1 MSKPTVAEVF
11 ALAGHPVPDGARIV
25 AHFLILPGGTASDVN
40 RYWSYR
46 IICDIGHFLDNQW
59 QVDRINED
67 DPTDITRVI
76 TAVSINLANLP
87 AKDAWDAL
95 PEVVKEH
102 PVVVAAMEG
111 EDGL

>member
-1 MSKPTVAEVF
+1 MPDIYTVAEAF
-11 ALAGHPVPDGARIV
+11 ADAGFPVPEGAKIV

-46 IICDIGHFLDNQW
+46 IICDLGHFLDNRW
-59 QVDRINED
+59 QEERINEN

-87 AKDAWDAL
+87 AKDAWEQLPAIVRDH
-95 PEVVKEH
+95 PEVRAKV
-102 PVVVAAMEG
+102 
-111 EDGL
+111 GL

>member
-1 MSKPTVAEVF
+1 MSSPTVAEVF
-11 ALAGHPVPDGARIV
+11 ALAGHPVPDGAKIV
-25 AHFLILPGGTASDVN
+25 AHFLVFPGGTASDAH

-46 IICDIGHFLDNQW
+46 LITELGHFLDNRW
-59 QVDRINED
+59 QEERINES

-95 PEVVKEH
+95 PDVVKEH
-102 PVVVAAMEG
+102 PAVVAAMDG
-111 EDGL
+111 EDGI